1 VRKIANDLIPASFW
15 RFPIVPFSSM
25 MDEMED
31 FMPTSNLFNGLA
43 VSEDEKNVY
52 VEAAVPGVDG
62 KDVDITFNKGI
73 LTIKAEKKEEEKGKT
88 YHRRAARS
96 FLYRVAIRDVD
107 SKAEPQARYK
117 NGMMTV
123 SFAKV
128 PEAKPKKIAV
138 KSA

>member
-1 VRKIANDLIPASFW
+1 MRKMANDLIPRSFW
-15 RFPIVPFSSM
+15 RFPMTPFSSM

-31 FMPTSNLFNGLA
+31 LMPTSNLFNGLA
-43 VSEDEKNVY
+43 VSEDDKNVY
-52 VEAAVPGVDG
+52 IEAAVPGVEG

-88 YHRRAARS
+88 YHRSAARS

-123 SFAKV
+123 TFVKEAS
-128 PEAKPKKIAV
+128 AKPKKIAV
-138 KSA
+138 KTA